1 MISVIIPVYN
11 KDRQIIDCLN
21 SVINQTYK
29 NYEIIIIN
37 DGSTDQSE
45 RKILDFIE
53 NKQNVKYI
61 FQKNQGVSS
70 ARNTGI
76 KAARGEYIVFI
87 DADDYIDNDYFEKL
101 MEYKNS
107 DLVISGYVEVYTNTE
122 KKYCP
127 IKKRIIKSQYKD
139 ELFNNKNFRYIIVP
153 YLKLFHTNIIKKNG
167 ILFNNNIS
175 YGEDAIFTSEY
186 IKYCNEIELIDCT
199 GYKNRILL
207 DTLSHKYI
215 KDLLRK
221 NIFICE
227 RLIENYNLNINKY
240 AKSFVVMNYMQNV
253 IYNEVSNKNYLTL
266 RKEFKYI
273 NNYISTTEVYFST
286 CKELKQKIIYCLIKL
301 RLYFLVYI
309 LYLLKK

>member
-107 DLVISGYVEVYTNTE
+107 DLVISGYVEVYTNIE
-122 KKYCP
+122 KKYLCCF
-127 IKKRIIKSQYKD
+127 RKS
-139 ELFNNKNFRYIIVP
+139 LFFLQNHFVNTV
-153 YLKLFHTNIIKKNG
+153 
-167 ILFNNNIS
+167 
-175 YGEDAIFTSEY
+175 
-186 IKYCNEIELIDCT
+186 
-199 GYKNRILL
+199 
-207 DTLSHKYI
+207 
-215 KDLLRK
+215 
-221 NIFICE
+221 NIF
-227 RLIENYNLNINKY
+227 
-240 AKSFVVMNYMQNV
+240 
-253 IYNEVSNKNYLTL
+253 
-266 RKEFKYI
+266 
-273 NNYISTTEVYFST
+273 
-286 CKELKQKIIYCLIKL
+286 
-301 RLYFLVYI
+301 
-309 LYLLKK
+309 

>member
-107 DLVISGYVEVYTNTE
+107 DLVISGYVEVYTNIE

-139 ELFNNKNFRYIIVP
+139 E
-153 YLKLFHTNIIKKNG
+153 
-167 ILFNNNIS
+167 LFNNNIS